1 MPGNLRGPNPHG
13 LPPKEGGRPGRTS
26 LAIVDPSALTAI
38 MVRARQFLKEP
49 QADARPTEVTPALQA
64 VPTPPP
70 ATKEPTGLGCLVI
83 VARHHGMHLM
93 VPQPNSVTMY

>member
-1 MPGNLRGPNPHG
+1 MPGNLRGPGPHG

-49 QADARPTEVTPALQA
+49 QADARPD
-64 VPTPPP
+64 
-70 ATKEPTGLGCLVI
+70 
-83 VARHHGMHLM
+83 
-93 VPQPNSVTMY
+93 